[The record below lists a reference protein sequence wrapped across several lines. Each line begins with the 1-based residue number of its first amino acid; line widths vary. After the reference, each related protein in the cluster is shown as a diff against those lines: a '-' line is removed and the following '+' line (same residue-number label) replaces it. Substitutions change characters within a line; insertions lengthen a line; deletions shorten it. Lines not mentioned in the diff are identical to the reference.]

1 MHSVAHT
8 GPDQPLVEVGE
19 SSARPVALRIL
30 LAVERAGAMTDR
42 GLDRAVT
49 QAHLDARERAL
60 AVELVHGSL
69 RHRGTLDWRL
79 EKVSDRRI
87 ARLPVVVQMILRL
100 GAYQILNLSRIP
112 PSAAVNESV
121 RLVKNYSRQLGRDW
135 GGYVNAVLRS
145 LTRNAAPPWPESNH
159 HPAAALA
166 VRYSCPV
173 WLAERWV
180 DRVGVEQAAAWC
192 RASVELPPLT
202 LRVNT
207 LRASRDRLLDVLTQR
222 DFAVH
227 ATDVSQSGVRL
238 EQNQLV
244 QNLPLFH
251 EGGFYVEDEAAQLV
265 SLLLDP
271 QPGERILDACAAPGG
286 KATHMA
292 ALMKNEGEIIAM
304 ERNPAR
310 MKLVTDN
317 CARLGISIVTPLLS
331 DAIDVTLSQGDDR
344 QPRAGHASGR
354 ASFHRPFDRI
364 LVDAPCSGL
373 GVIRRHPEGKWYKQV
388 VHLKKHQEMQRRL
401 LDTASRLLRAGGLL
415 VYSTCSTEPEENEQ
429 VIDHFCRTHQEFQ
442 REPVASLLPP
452 AGLSLTTPQGD
463 FFTAG
468 NVHSMDGFYA
478 ARLRKAS

>member
-1 MHSVAHT
+1 MPRT
-8 GPDQPLVEVGE
+8 NPDRSSVEVGE

-30 LAVERAGAMTDR
+30 LATERAGAMTDH
-42 GLDRAVT
+42 GLDRAIT
-49 QAHLDARERAL
+49 QARLDARERAL
-60 AVELVHGSL
+60 AVELVYGSL
-69 RHRGTLDWRL
+69 RHRGMLDWRL

-100 GAYQILNLSRIP
+100 GAYQILNLSKIP

-121 RLVKNYSRQLGRDW
+121 RLVKSYSRQLGRDW
-135 GGYVNAVLRS
+135 GGFVNAVLRS
-145 LTRNAAPPWPESNH
+145 LTRKAAPPWPDTNH
-159 HPAAALA
+159 DPVTALA

-173 WLAERWV
+173 WLAQRWV

-192 RASVELPPLT
+192 RASVERPPLT

-207 LRASRDRLLDVLTQR
+207 LRASREALLDVLAQIHC
-222 DFAVH
+222 AAH
-227 ATDVSQSGVRL
+227 ATDVSPSGVRI

-244 QNLPLFH
+244 QNLPFFH

-265 SLLLDP
+265 SFLLDP

-286 KATHMA
+286 KATHIA
-292 ALMKNEGEIIAM
+292 ALMKNEGEIVAM
-304 ERNPAR
+304 ERDPER
-310 MKLVTDN
+310 MKLITDN
-317 CARLGISIVTPLLS
+317 CARLGISIITPLLS
-331 DAIDVTLSQGDDR
+331 DAMDVTLSRGNDR
-344 QPRAGHASGR
+344 QPRAGHAANR
-354 ASFHRPFDRI
+354 AAFDRPFDRI

-373 GVIRRHPEGKWYKQV
+373 GVIRRHLEGKWYKQV
-388 VHLKKHQEMQRRL
+388 DHLKKHQETQRRL
-401 LDTASRLLRAGGLL
+401 LDTASRLLRPSGLL

-442 REPVASLLPP
+442 RESVASVLPP
-452 AGLSLTTPQGD
+452 AGLSLITPQGD

-478 ARLRKAS
+478 ARLRKAC

>member
-1 MHSVAHT
+1 MPRT
-8 GPDQPLVEVGE
+8 DPDQPSVEVGE

-30 LAVERAGAMTDR
+30 LATERAGGMTDH
-42 GLDRAVT
+42 GLDRTLT
-49 QAHLDARERAL
+49 QACLDMRERAL
-60 AVELVHGSL
+60 AVELVYGSL
-69 RHRGTLDWRL
+69 RHRGMLDWRL
-79 EKVSDRRI
+79 GKVSDRRI

-100 GAYQILNLSRIP
+100 GAYQILKLSKIP

-121 RLVKNYSRQLGRDW
+121 HLMKRYSRQLGRDW
-135 GGYVNAVLRS
+135 GGFVNAVLRS
-145 LTRNAAPPWPESNH
+145 LMREEEPPWPETNH
-159 HPAAALA
+159 DPVAALA

-173 WLAERWV
+173 WLAQRWV
-180 DRVGVEQAAAWC
+180 DRVGVEQAAVWC

-207 LRASRDRLLDVLTQR
+207 LRASREILLDVLAQIHC
-222 DFAVH
+222 AAH
-227 ATDVSQSGVRL
+227 ATDVSPSGVRI

-265 SLLLDP
+265 SFLLDP
-271 QPGERILDACAAPGG
+271 QPGERILDVCAAPGG
-286 KATHMA
+286 KATHIA
-292 ALMKNEGEIIAM
+292 ALMKNEGEITAM

-310 MKLVTDN
+310 MKLVMDN
-317 CARLGISIVTPLLS
+317 CTRLGISIITPLLS
-331 DAIDVTLSQGDDR
+331 DATSATLFR
-344 QPRAGHASGR
+344 QLRTAHTSSREG
-354 ASFHRPFDRI
+354 FDRPFDRV

-373 GVIRRHPEGKWYKQV
+373 GVIRRHPEGKWYKQADQ
-388 VHLKKHQEMQRRL
+388 LQKHQETQRRL
-401 LDTASRLLRAGGLL
+401 LETASRLLRPGGLL

-442 REPVASLLPP
+442 REPVASLLPS
-452 AGLSLTTPQGD
+452 AGLSLITPQGD

-478 ARLRKAS
+478 ARLRKGR